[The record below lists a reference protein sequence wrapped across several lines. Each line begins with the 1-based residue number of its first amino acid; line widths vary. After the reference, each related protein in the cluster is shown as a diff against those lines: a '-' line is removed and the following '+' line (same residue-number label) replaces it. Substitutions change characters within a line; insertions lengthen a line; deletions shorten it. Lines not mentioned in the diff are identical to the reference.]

1 MPEKSVGIDGKFVSN
16 ESFGE
21 AEQLGEMQM
30 ANQLTTNDSQT
41 KCLFE
46 MTI

>member
-1 MPEKSVGIDGKFVSN
+1 MDGKFVSN
-16 ESFGE
+16 ESLGE
-21 AEQLGEMQM
+21 AERFGKMQM